1 MAPAYDIVSTMIY
14 DSSTED
20 MALGIDGI
28 YNIQEID
35 RTSFE
40 NEASSVGLGPKMAM
54 KRFDHLV
61 DNFADALNQAK
72 EELLRQGFY
81 QTEEISEMIMKKGG
95 INHF

>member
-1 MAPAYDIVSTMIY
+1 
-14 DSSTED
+14 
-20 MALGIDGI
+20 
-28 YNIQEID
+28 
-35 RTSFE
+35 
-40 NEASSVGLGPKMAM
+40 M

-61 DNFADALNQAK
+61 NNFAGALNQAK